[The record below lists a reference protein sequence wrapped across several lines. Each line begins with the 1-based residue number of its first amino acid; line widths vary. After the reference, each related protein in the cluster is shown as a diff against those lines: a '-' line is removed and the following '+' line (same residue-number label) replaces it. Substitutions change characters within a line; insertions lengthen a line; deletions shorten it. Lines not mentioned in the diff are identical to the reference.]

1 MNWEFNT
8 FNRKL
13 TTETFN
19 ADVTAREE
27 ITDEL
32 VIRKNEL
39 SAIIKKNAGNEVV
52 IINTAVISTQ
62 VLWQHI

>member
-32 VIRKNEL
+32 VIRKN
-39 SAIIKKNAGNEVV
+39 
-52 IINTAVISTQ
+52 
-62 VLWQHI
+62 